1 MASPVAYGVNR
12 LENSLVTVS
21 GSALDRPAS
30 RLSDRFIGPEWED
43 SVAGTRII
51 KWDQGSAPGLI
62 DAVLLPAGHNLS
74 GVSLQVDSSTD
85 NVAWTS
91 KGTLTPASLAAQRIP
106 CTPFT
111 TRYGR
116 LQMIACPS
124 APRLAELFASSG
136 VTFSQPPLLGWE
148 SRKVGNVLAF
158 ESESGVFMAY
168 RRGATRVELDWRVP
182 QFTEADRT
190 ALEGLFDAI
199 GGGAK
204 GLFLV
209 DPLGAIFFVR
219 WLNPE
224 IGFQGTLPDKYEVT
238 FRFQEIVP

>member
-12 LENSLVTVS
+12 LESSVVTVM

-30 RLSDRFIGPEWED
+30 RLSDRFVGPEWED
-43 SVAGTRII
+43 SAAGTRDII
-51 KWDQGSAPGLI
+51 WDQGGSPGAI
-62 DAVLLPAGHNLS
+62 DAVLFPAGHNLS
-74 GVSLQVDSSTD
+74 GVSLAVASSPD
-85 NVAWTS
+85 NVTYTTR
-91 KGTLTPASLAAQRIP
+91 GTLTPASLAAQRIV

-116 LQMIACPS
+116 LRMTSAPS

-148 SRKVGNVLAF
+148 SRKIGNVLAF

-168 RRGATRVELDWRVP
+168 RRGATRVELDWHVP
-182 QFTEADRT
+182 QFTESDRT

-199 GGGAK
+199 DGGAK
-204 GLFLV
+204 PLALV
-209 DPLGAIFFVR
+209 DPLGTIFFVR

-224 IGFQGTLPDKYEVT
+224 IGFQGTLPDKYEVS
-238 FRFQEIVP
+238 FRFQELVP